1 MPYPHFKTI
10 LLVDDNPDDRLLAR
24 RELTREFKDITIRE
38 ATDQAE
44 FDQLLI
50 TTDFDLVITDY
61 QLGWSNGIEILKAVK
76 AHKPKCPVVMFTNTG
91 TQEIAVEAMKSGVDD
106 YVVKSPQHLSQAVL
120 GVWKQFQTELKATQL
135 EGQLQTLLTQL
146 SVGIFRATPGGVL
159 LDANPALLKMLRVP
173 DIEAA
178 QHVLLNQ
185 LAITVS
191 ALPPGNDFDDSGNDF
206 GRSGGV
212 SHIRELTVERAEH
225 PLWLR
230 VVTTPGSVNGEAVI
244 DGLIED
250 ITARK
255 QVDQLRQRLNQDLE
269 AQIQERTQQ
278 LEMINQ
284 ELESFAYAVSHDLRS
299 PIRQIDG
306 FVYLLREQLSS
317 IPLNPKAQHY
327 FSVITQLTLQA
338 GNMIDGLLA
347 FSRTG
352 RLAMKPKLVN
362 MDYMVRQ
369 LVEKI
374 DAYLSGRDVRWEIEA
389 LPTVQCD
396 TTLIKTVW
404 QNLLDNAIKFT
415 AQQSQ
420 SVITVG
426 SQVSDSTVTFFVKDN
441 GIGFP
446 PRKADKIFDMFQQV
460 HTEKQYR
467 GNGIGLASVKRIV
480 VRHQGRVW
488 AESQPEGGSTFYF
501 SLPNLH

>member
-1 MPYPHFKTI
+1 MPYPYFKTV
-10 LLVDDNPDDRLLAR
+10 LLIDDNPDDRLLAR
-24 RELTREFKDITIRE
+24 RELTREFEDITIHE
-38 ATDQAE
+38 AIDQAE
-44 FDQLLI
+44 FDRMLV

-61 QLGWSNGIEILKAVK
+61 QLGWSDGIEILKAVK

-91 TQEIAVEAMKSGVDD
+91 TQEIAVEAMKAGVDD

-146 SVGIFRATPGGVL
+146 SVGIFRATPEGVL

-178 QHVLLNQ
+178 QHVLLHQ

-191 ALPPGNDFDDSGNDF
+191 ALPSGHDSDDGFGNDFDRPGD
-206 GRSGGV
+206 V

-230 VVTTPGSVNGEAVI
+230 VVTTLGSVNGEAVI

-255 QVDQLRQRLNQDLE
+255 QVDQLRQQLNQDLE

-278 LEMINQ
+278 LKIINQ

-352 RLAMKPKLVN
+352 RLPMTPVQVD
-362 MDYMVRQ
+362 MEYIVRQ

-374 DAYLSGRDVRWEIEA
+374 DASLSGRDVRWEIGA
-389 LPTVQCD
+389 LPAVRCD

-404 QNLLDNAIKFT
+404 QNLLDNAVKFT
-415 AQQSQ
+415 AQRASA
-420 SVITVG
+420 TVTIG
-426 SQVSDSTVTFFVKDN
+426 STVSASTVTYFVKDN
-441 GIGFP
+441 GIGFAP
-446 PRKADKIFDMFQQV
+446 QRADKIFDMFQQM
-460 HTEKQYR
+460 HTASEYK
-467 GNGIGLASVKRIV
+467 GNGIGLSSVKRIIL
-480 VRHQGRVW
+480 RHQGRVW
-488 AESQPEGGSTFYF
+488 AEGKPEEGSVFYF
-501 SLPNLH
+501 SLPR